1 MVKGGADN
9 RSFRNTRRNRKKG
22 KPFQGTDQSVS
33 VNVEEHDDIID
44 DEEINVSSITDTSA
58 DVTLDPAVD
67 SDGRPNTDVEDEG
80 VETVSQNKVKEID
93 FPAEE
98 NEHLSGYRIMDMDI
112 LLACPKCFVVGSL
125 TLVQN
130 AKYGLAFK
138 FSVCCNNCKDW
149 KTEFITSTKKSKKVD
164 INYKSVYAMYETLWK
179 GLSRSSKISCP
190 Y

>member
-9 RSFRNTRRNRKKG
+9 RSFRNTRRKRKKG
-22 KPFQGTDQSVS
+22 KSFQGRQRYDQSVS

-44 DEEINVSSITDTSA
+44 DEEINVYSITDTSA

-80 VETVSQNKVKEID
+80 VETVSQKKVKEID

-112 LLACPKCFVVGSL
+112 LLALIKNVACPKCFVVGSL

-138 FSVCCNNCKDW
+138 FCVCCNNCKDW
-149 KTEFITSTKKSKKVD
+149 K
-164 INYKSVYAMYETLWK
+164 N
-179 GLSRSSKISCP
+179 
-190 Y
+190 